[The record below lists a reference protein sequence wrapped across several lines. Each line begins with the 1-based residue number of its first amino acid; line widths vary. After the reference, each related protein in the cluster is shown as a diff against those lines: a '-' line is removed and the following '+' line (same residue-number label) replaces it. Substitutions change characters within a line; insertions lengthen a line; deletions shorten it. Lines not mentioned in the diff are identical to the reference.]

1 MARVS
6 KIIFAL
12 RTTLGGILNGFLG
25 RVGLRLV
32 QVSADPQYEDVGRT
46 YSDPPNI
53 LPNFKI
59 RPGVSKPFAGA
70 PTIFTVNNGSETIE
84 EEVFYSHLTLL
95 KMLKHF
101 DFRAVLDIGSHA
113 QHVTRIF
120 RHLGKKVTTVEVAP
134 GFEADYKGDYLEI
147 DFPNKFDA
155 IWCSHTLEHQRNVGQ
170 FLDKMFDDL
179 RDGGVLA
186 LTVPFDLDTNL
197 TFGHCNSFSPLGLL
211 YQLVLAGFDCSEASL
226 RCYNYNIG
234 IIVKKKYNGIP
245 RHTSFAK
252 VPNTSDKKEV
262 LTVDGKR
269 MTKRELVGDE
279 VYDRME
285 VIFPISINTENIIWN
300 NKSFNWGNPI

>member
-1 MARVS
+1 VARPS
-6 KIIFAL
+6 KFIFAF
-12 RTTLGGILNGFLG
+12 RSTLGEILNGFLAKI
-25 RVGLRLV
+25 GLRLI
-32 QVSADPQYEDVGRT
+32 QVSANPQYEDVGRT
-46 YSDPPNI
+46 YSDPPTVTPNI
-53 LPNFKI
+53 KI
-59 RPGVSKPFAGA
+59 RPGVSKPFAGE
-70 PTIFTVNNGSETIE
+70 PTIFTVNNGNHTIE

-101 DFRAVLDIGSHA
+101 NFETVLDIGSHA

-134 GFEADYKGDYLEI
+134 GFEADYKGDYLDI
-147 DFPNKFDA
+147 DFPQKFDA

-179 RDGGVLA
+179 CDGGVLA
-186 LTVPFDLDTNL
+186 LTVPFDLSTNL

-211 YQLVLAGFDCSEASL
+211 YQLVLAGFDCSGVSL

-252 VPNTSDKKEV
+252 VPNTPDKQEI
-262 LTVDGKR
+262 LTVDGKQ
-269 MTKRELVGDE
+269 MLKREVVGDE
-279 VYDRME
+279 VFDNMAE
-285 VIFPISINTENIIWN
+285 AFPFPISSEHIVCQNVSINWHA
-300 NKSFNWGNPI
+300 PI